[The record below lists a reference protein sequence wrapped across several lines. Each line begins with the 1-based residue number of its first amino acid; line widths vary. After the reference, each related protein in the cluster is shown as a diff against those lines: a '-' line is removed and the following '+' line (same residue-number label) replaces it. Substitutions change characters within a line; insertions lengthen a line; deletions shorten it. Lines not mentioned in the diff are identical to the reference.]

1 MLRDDIYIDGESQD
15 TYTGKENISSNYVSV
30 SITGD
35 GTASMLSKKDG
46 AMSKDGALAVA
57 ADSAYEMSIERF
69 GQTVSIKLGTTVKTF
84 TDFDFFA

>member
-69 GQTVSIKLGTTVKTF
+69 GQTVNTF